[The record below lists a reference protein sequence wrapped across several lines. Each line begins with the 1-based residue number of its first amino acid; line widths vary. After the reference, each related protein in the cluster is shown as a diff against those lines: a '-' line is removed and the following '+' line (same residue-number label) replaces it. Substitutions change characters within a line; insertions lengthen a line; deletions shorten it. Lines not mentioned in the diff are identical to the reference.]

1 MYIRWL
7 ANIYNF
13 KKPEVQEIIELEF
26 PHNIHIST
34 FYPQCL
40 QRFTIEIPCSGFRG
54 VPLTNCSILYSIYDQ
69 ILVQKCQKS
78 LKNNKIIILW
88 EYAHLHCV
96 LNTFTM
102 FFSMEIP
109 VLEKL
114 CLQKKLGLTDGR
126 VKKHHTP
133 RNLVAWGSNHPY
145 LNIPRIV
152 SIIIP

>member
-1 MYIRWL
+1 MSFKIHTKFFEIPCGGL
-7 ANIYNF
+7 
-13 KKPEVQEIIELEF
+13 KKPSSCIFDDWPTFITLENPKSRKIIELEF
-26 PHNIHIST
+26 PHNMHIST

-54 VPLTNCSILYSIYDQ
+54 VPLTNCSILYSIYGQ

-102 FFSMEIP
+102 FFFDGNPGFGGVMIT
-109 VLEKL
+109 
-114 CLQKKLGLTDGR
+114 KKIRTDRRTG
-126 VKKHHTP
+126 
-133 RNLVAWGSNHPY
+133 
-145 LNIPRIV
+145 
-152 SIIIP
+152 